1 MSNKCRVLRLL
12 HLTALRDF
20 PILSRSIFFSDIK
33 VFSTSKIPIS
43 SRQRSKVDQTVSS
56 SHRGPIMSSTRPD
69 LKFSDI
75 SEERGFYKRFVSLP
89 EKPSSTVRI
98 VDKGDYYT
106 VIGEDAHFV
115 ADNVYHTQSV
125 LKDCK
130 VDGVVAK
137 EFKGPMKYVTVS
149 PQVASSLLK
158 TCLLDLNYK
167 VEIYDKSWKLLKSA
181 SPGNIE
187 QVQDIMNVAVDS
199 SIVMAS
205 LKLQFNSQEGF
216 CVIGVSFVDTSDYKI
231 GMLDIIDNEVF
242 SNLESF
248 LIQLGVRECL
258 LPDLSKNENLNSEV
272 KKICSVIERCNCVA
286 TFIKSQDFSEK
297 NVEID
302 LTKLVGDELSLSL
315 SKYSNLALGA
325 CGALLGY
332 LQLLSDQDQI
342 GKYEVM
348 QHSLEEFIKLDASAI
363 KALNLFPQNNS
374 QSLTISGPNAS
385 FGSLGSNRSK
395 ITSLFQLLNNCKTN
409 AGVRLL
415 NEWLKQPL
423 TDVEKITKRHILVE
437 YLIDQL
443 ELRQMLQSDYLPAI
457 PDVRRIT
464 KKLMGSSN
472 LEGVLKIYQFCKK
485 IPEITQLLESF
496 LSDDQVQNEVKDLI
510 KAVWLDP
517 LLAQT
522 GPLASLE
529 EMVETTVDLEVFEQ
543 SNEYMIKVEFNEE
556 LARIR
561 DQLDSLRDQI
571 NAIHMES
578 AEDLGFD
585 PEKKLK
591 LENHHIHGWCMRL
604 TRNDAKEL
612 RKRKEY
618 MELSTVKAGIYFS
631 TKKLKEIA
639 NETATLQK
647 EYEKQQSTLV
657 KEIVSITL
665 TYSPVLER
673 LSLILA
679 NLDVLCSFAHA
690 SSYAP
695 IPYIRPIM
703 HGLDTQR
710 KTRLT
715 NSRHPVL
722 EMQDDVAFISND
734 VLLEDDVANFLIIT
748 GPNMGGKSTYIRQ
761 VGVISL
767 MAQIGCFVPC
777 EEAEIA
783 VVDAI
788 LCRVGAGDSQ
798 LKGVST
804 FMVEMLETASILK
817 NATKNSLIIVDELG
831 RGTSTYDGF
840 GLAWA
845 IAEFIAG
852 KIGCFALFATHFH
865 ELTALSDKLSNVQNM
880 HVVAHIEKGDSN
892 HNDSDDIT
900 LLYKVEP
907 GISDQSFGIHVAEVV
922 QFPQKIIKMAKRK
935 AEELES
941 LKHYNREIKKAKLT
955 SEELS
960 HGNKCL
966 KILLKDWVRQVKEQ
980 GLDKPENLSDENS
993 QEKIQQLLRSLTKE
1007 AQKNDDKYLQYVSE
1021 ILL

>member
-1 MSNKCRVLRLL
+1 
-12 HLTALRDF
+12 
-20 PILSRSIFFSDIK
+20 
-33 VFSTSKIPIS
+33 
-43 SRQRSKVDQTVSS
+43 
-56 SHRGPIMSSTRPD
+56 MSSTRPD
-69 LKFSDI
+69 LKFSDV
-75 SEERGFYKRFVSLP
+75 SEERGFYRRFVSLP
-89 EKPSSTVRI
+89 EKPSTTIRI
-98 VDKGDYYT
+98 VDKGEYYT
-106 VIGEDAHFV
+106 VIGEDASFV
-115 ADNVYHTQSV
+115 AENIYHTHSV

-130 VDGVVAK
+130 VDPVVAK
-137 EFKGPMKYVTVS
+137 EFKGPQKYVTVS
-149 PQVASSLLK
+149 PQVVSNLLK
-158 TCLLDLNYK
+158 TCLLELNYK
-167 VEIYDKSWKLLKSA
+167 VEIYDKAWKLLKSA

-187 QVQDIMNVAVDS
+187 QVQDLMNVAMDS

-205 LKLQFNSQEGF
+205 LKLQFNSQEGY

-258 LPDLSKNENLNSEV
+258 LPDLNKNENVAGEL
-272 KKICSVIERCNCVA
+272 KKISGVIERCGSVV
-286 TFIKSQDFSEK
+286 TFIKSQEFSEK
-297 NVEID
+297 DVELD
-302 LTKLVGDELSLSL
+302 LAKLVGDELALSL
-315 SKYSNLALGA
+315 PKHSNLALGA

-332 LQLLSDQDQI
+332 LQLLSEQDQM
-342 GKYEVM
+342 GKYEVV

-363 KALNLFPQNNS
+363 KALNLFPQN
-374 QSLTISGPNAS
+374 QSHSFAAPNAPNLS
-385 FGSLGSNRSK
+385 FGGLGSNRSK
-395 ITSLFQLLNNCKTN
+395 ISSLFQLLNNCKTN

-423 TDVEKITKRHILVE
+423 TDVDKITKRHILVE

-443 ELRQMLQSDYLPAI
+443 ELRQMLQTDYLPAI
-457 PDVRRIT
+457 PDVRRLT
-464 KKLMGSSN
+464 KKLLRNGN
-472 LEGVLKIYQFCKK
+472 LEDVLKIYQFCEK
-485 IPEITQLLESF
+485 IPEITQLLDSF
-496 LSDDQVQNEVKDLI
+496 LQDEQISEKVKDLI
-510 KAVWLDP
+510 RVFWLEP

-522 GPLASLE
+522 EPLANLK
-529 EMVETTVDLEVFEQ
+529 EMVETTVDLQVYEEC
-543 SNEYMIKVEFNEE
+543 NEYMIKVEFNEE

-561 DQLDSLRDQI
+561 EKLDVLRDQI
-571 NAIHMES
+571 SAIHLES

-612 RKRKEY
+612 RKHKQY
-618 MELSTVKAGIYFS
+618 LELSTVKAGIYFS
-631 TKKLKEIA
+631 TKQLKEIA
-639 NETATLQK
+639 SETAVLQK
-647 EYEKQQSTLV
+647 EYERQQSALV

-673 LSLILA
+673 LSLVLA
-679 NLDVLCSFAHA
+679 NLDVLCSFAHV

-695 IPYIRPIM
+695 IPYVRPTM
-703 HGLDTQR
+703 WALDGKR
-710 KTRLT
+710 RTRLV

-722 EMQDDVAFISND
+722 EMQDDVTFISND
-734 VLLEDDVANFLIIT
+734 VLLDDESGNFLIIT

-845 IAEFIAG
+845 IAEHIAG

-865 ELTALSDKLSNVQNM
+865 ELTALADKLPNVKNM
-880 HVVAHIEKGDSN
+880 HVVAHIEKGEQSR
-892 HNDSDDIT
+892 NDSDDIT

-935 AEELES
+935 ADELES
-941 LKHYNREIKKAKLT
+941 LKKFNGDIKRAKLT
-955 SEELS
+955 QDELYEGS
-960 HGNKCL
+960 NSLKC
-966 KILLKDWVRQVKEQ
+966 LLKDWVRQLKEQ
-980 GLDKPENLSDENS
+980 GLGDPQKLSEETC
-993 QEKIQQLLRSLTKE
+993 QEKIQQLLKSLTQE
-1007 AQKNDDKYLQYVSE
+1007 ASDKSDNYLKYLSDM
-1021 ILL
+1021 LL

>member
-1 MSNKCRVLRLL
+1 M
-12 HLTALRDF
+12 
-20 PILSRSIFFSDIK
+20 
-33 VFSTSKIPIS
+33 
-43 SRQRSKVDQTVSS
+43 SS
-56 SHRGPIMSSTRPD
+56 SRPD
-69 LKFSDI
+69 LKFSDV
-75 SEERGFYKRFVSLP
+75 SEERGFYKRFVNLA
-89 EKPSSTVRI
+89 EKPSTTIRI
-98 VDKGDYYT
+98 VDKGEYYT
-106 VIGEDAHFV
+106 VIGDDAIFV
-115 ADNVYHTQSV
+115 ADSIYHTQSV

-130 VDGVVAK
+130 VDGAVAK
-137 EFKGPMKYVTVS
+137 QFKGPLKYVTVS
-149 PQVASSLLK
+149 PQVMSNLLK

-167 VEIYDKSWKLLKSA
+167 VEIYDKSWKLQKSA

-187 QVQDIMNVAVDS
+187 QVQDLMNVAMDS

-205 LKLQFNSQEGF
+205 LKLQFNSQEGY
-216 CVIGVSFVDTSDYKI
+216 CVIGVAFVDTSNYKI

-258 LPDLSKNENLNSEV
+258 LPDLTKNENVTGEI
-272 KKICSVIERCNCVA
+272 KKISSVIERCGCVL
-286 TFIKSQDFSEK
+286 TFVKNTEFSDK
-297 NVEID
+297 DVELD

-315 SKYSNLALGA
+315 PNHSNLSLGA

-332 LQLLSDQDQI
+332 LQLLSEQDQI
-342 GKYEVM
+342 GRYEII

-363 KALNLFPQNNS
+363 KALNLFPQTQAQLFANVSNS
-374 QSLTISGPNAS
+374 SFSGS
-385 FGSLGSNRSK
+385 GSNRSK

-457 PDVRRIT
+457 PDVRRIN
-464 KKLMGSSN
+464 KKLLRNGS
-472 LEGVLKIYQFCKK
+472 LEDVLKIYQFCRKV
-485 IPEITQLLESF
+485 PEITQLLDSF
-496 LSDDQVQNEVKDLI
+496 LNDEQIGEEVKDLI
-510 KAVWLDP
+510 KSAWLDP

-522 GPLASLE
+522 GPLSSLE
-529 EMVETTVDLEVFEQ
+529 EMVETTVDLQVYEET
-543 SNEYMIKVEFNEE
+543 NEYMIKVEFNEE

-561 DQLDSLRDQI
+561 DKLDSLRDRI
-571 NAIHMES
+571 NIIHIEA

-612 RKRKEY
+612 RKHKKY
-618 MELSTVKAGIYFS
+618 LELSTVKAGIYFS
-631 TKKLKEIA
+631 TKQLKDIA
-639 NETATLQK
+639 TETAALEK
-647 EYEKQQSTLV
+647 EYEKQQSALV
-657 KEIVSITL
+657 REIVKITL

-695 IPYIRPIM
+695 IPYIRPTM
-703 HGLDTQR
+703 YGLDTKR
-710 KTRLT
+710 KTRLI

-722 EMQDDVAFISND
+722 EMQDDMTFISND
-734 VLLEDDVANFLIIT
+734 VLLENEVGNFLIIT

-777 EEAEIA
+777 DEAEIA
-783 VVDAI
+783 IVDAI

-845 IAEFIAG
+845 IAEYIAE

-865 ELTALSDKLSNVQNM
+865 ELTALSEKLPNVKNM
-880 HVVAHIEKGDSN
+880 HVVAHIEKGDSS
-892 HNDSDDIT
+892 HNDSEDIT

-922 QFPQKIIKMAKRK
+922 QFPRKIVEMAKRK
-935 AEELES
+935 AEELED
-941 LKHYNREIKKAKLT
+941 LKQCNKEIKKAKLKP
-955 SEELS
+955 EELIEGDRALR
-960 HGNKCL
+960 H
-966 KILLKDWVRQVKEQ
+966 LLKEWVRQLKEQ
-980 GLDKPENLSDENS
+980 GLTTPETLSEEAS
-993 QEKIQQLLRSLTKE
+993 QEKVQLLLRSL
-1007 AQKNDDKYLQYVSE
+1007 AQQASEKNDKYLKYVSDM
-1021 ILL
+1021 LL